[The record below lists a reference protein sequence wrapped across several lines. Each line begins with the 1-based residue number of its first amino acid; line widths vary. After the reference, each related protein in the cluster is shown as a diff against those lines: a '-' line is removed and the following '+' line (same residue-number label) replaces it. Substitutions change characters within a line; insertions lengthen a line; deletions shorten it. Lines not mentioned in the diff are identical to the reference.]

1 MTINEKRG
9 RGRPP
14 IPESERRGNYP
25 TVPLS
30 DSELSEI
37 QVAAE
42 RSGSMLA
49 TWMREVLLR
58 AARRGSRKSHR

>member
-1 MTINEKRG
+1 MTINQKRG

-30 DSELSEI
+30 DGELAEI
-37 QVAAE
+37 QAAAE

-49 TWMREVLLR
+49 TWMRDVLLR
-58 AARRGSRKSHR
+58 AARRANSRA